1 VYLQLGRL
9 VAQKKVAERTLAQ
22 REEMLGLTRQRVT
35 AGLDTALELTQSEG
49 ALPDARNQIEAINE
63 QIMLARHALAA
74 LTAQPVNALDGLSPA
89 CPARAER
96 RRAPSGRRPAG
107 APSRHRGRA
116 LAGRGRGGQHPQRA
130 RRVLSR
136 HRAQRP
142 GGPVL
147 SA

>member
-89 CPARAER
+89 LP
-96 RRAPSGRRPAG
+96 GAG
-107 APSRHRGRA
+107 
-116 LAGRGRGGQHPQRA
+116 
-130 RRVLSR
+130 
-136 HRAQRP
+136 
-142 GGPVL
+142 
-147 SA
+147 